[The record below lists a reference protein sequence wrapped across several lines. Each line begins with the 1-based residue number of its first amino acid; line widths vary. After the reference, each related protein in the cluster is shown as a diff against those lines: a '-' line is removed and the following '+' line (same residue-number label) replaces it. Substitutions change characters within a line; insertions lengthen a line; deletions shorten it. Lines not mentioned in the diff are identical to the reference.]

1 MALKG
6 GGGVDERGLRPRP
19 LRLRLVVTKPT
30 ESAANALNYLKYFPY
45 ALPCERGQPVGMEGW
60 QQRVRGER
68 EMLAWIAGCL
78 ACHTVAIQIKYF
90 NILLAAAAAAA
101 LGRIPRCV

>member
-1 MALKG
+1 MALTG
-6 GGGVDERGLRPRP
+6 RDERGLRPRP

-60 QQRVRGER
+60 QERVNGGGGA
-68 EMLAWIAGCL
+68 LAAWIAGCL

-90 NILLAAAAAAA
+90 NILLAAAAA
-101 LGRIPRCV
+101 LGCIPRCV

>member
-1 MALKG
+1 MALTG
-6 GGGVDERGLRPRP
+6 GGRGDERGLRPRP

-45 ALPCERGQPVGMEGW
+45 ALPCERGQTVGRKGAGRMAGK
-60 QQRVRGER
+60 GA
-68 EMLAWIAGCL
+68 AWFAACL

>member
-1 MALKG
+1 MAPTG
-6 GGGVDERGLRPRP
+6 GGLRPRP

-45 ALPCERGQPVGMEGW
+45 ALPCERGKPV
-60 QQRVRGER
+60 VRKEAGR
-68 EMLAWIAGCL
+68 MAGKGAAWFAACL

-90 NILLAAAAAAA
+90 NILLAATATAAAAA